1 MLEFI
6 TGGAFSTRETLLQER
21 IKKAAQEGRD
31 VLCIIPDQYSFEF
44 DRQLYSTLGAKLF
57 NRIKTAGFNRLS
69 DLLAKEYG
77 LGGESCDDRVRTL
90 FMYKAIR
97 ALGDSGNV
105 RYYKKELSKASFV
118 GECDRLIMSL
128 RQSGISPDM
137 MRASAEKHG
146 GSLGAKL
153 SDLAFIYESF
163 LGELS
168 AHEMTDSLSALAG
181 AVEQARTHGYFL
193 GKSVFISAF
202 TSFTSDE
209 YKMCETALSQCSDM
223 TVSLLLDEQCI
234 SAFHSHPFADTVK
247 TRQKLRDMAS
257 ACGAE
262 VRNTVCEE
270 SGEAAPELLFLSK
283 NLYNYN
289 KKPYEGKNDAVTL
302 VSASDIYEE
311 CDYICSQIKYLVR
324 EKGYAYSDIAVI
336 VRDLSQPAP
345 VLESAF
351 ERYEIPYFTDCGE
364 SAETS
369 ALVRYV
375 NMLFKCLLTT
385 EYRTEN
391 IIKLIK
397 SPMYPMKDI
406 DVFRVENYCYVWGV
420 DRELWKQ
427 DFIPEDEEEQE
438 ELPEGRLSSA
448 QYINELRKQ
457 IITPLESFKAAIGE
471 KPTAKGISEA
481 LYDLFVQI
489 GLSKQAYSYLKRAAD
504 LDPAKGVEQARA
516 LRQLWGSVISV
527 VGTICKYLGEEP
539 ISLRRYCELFSS
551 MTAQLS
557 VSKPPQ
563 KLDCVILCTA
573 GHSRTGLFKAVFAAE
588 MNDGIFPANVSSGE
602 LLGEFEKQLLERDD
616 MVIGQSARSSFLSEK
631 LICYSALTSASER
644 LYALWSCC
652 DLLGETKRPSTLAN
666 DLISMFGKTALVN
679 TALLPPSEFVSSYK
693 TAYYK
698 YLENI
703 ASKDTDT
710 RAIRALVTLSGEYS
724 EKLASHND
732 IHEDGSYSLSPE
744 TAEKLFFRE
753 EKTNI
758 SPTQL
763 ETYFKCPFSYFCKYG
778 LGLSTP
784 SKKEIGFSDRGL
796 IVHELLQRLVDL
808 GGEDAPKG
816 YAASKMTD
824 EELEAFVS
832 ECVDDY
838 IERKLGGSFGKP
850 VDFDF
855 IVAKLGEFALE
866 AARFV
871 RAELGGT
878 KFTPLLL
885 EYKLDTEK
893 EQLELDAGGGKKMIL
908 SGTIDRADIYKDDS
922 GEIYV
927 RVIDY
932 KTGTSTSFAYSKLY
946 NGLNL
951 QMLVYLTALLESDS
965 IPDVDKSK
973 LRQAGIIY
981 YIFGKKPKSFEQ
993 TASEEADGMT
1003 AEKKLLDSFK
1013 PEGRTVDAQ
1022 NVLRA
1027 YNEEDSY
1034 AYVPYK
1040 VSQKTGISEQAITTA
1055 QFTALR
1061 TFAKNKTEAFGH
1073 DLKDGHISARP
1084 LDRTCTY
1091 CEYTGICG
1099 LVNRDNAID
1108 TSDKAY
1114 DELMRK
1120 EIARLTKEGEE

>member
-6 TGGAFSTRETLLQER
+6 TGGAFSTREELLQER
-21 IKKAAQEGRD
+21 IKQAAQSGRD

-44 DRQLYSTLGAKLF
+44 DRQLYKSLGAKLF

-69 DLLAKEYG
+69 ELLAKEYG
-77 LGGESCDDRVRTL
+77 SGGESCDDRVRIL
-90 FMYKAIR
+90 FIYKAIR
-97 ALGDSGNV
+97 ALGGSANV
-105 RYYKKELSKASFV
+105 RYYKKDISKASFV
-118 GECDRLIMSL
+118 GECDRLIMNL
-128 RQSGISPDM
+128 RQSGITPEM
-137 MRASAEKHG
+137 MRAAAEKHG

-153 SDLAFIYESF
+153 SDLAFIYEGF
-163 LGELS
+163 LSELS
-168 AHEMTDSLSALAG
+168 AHEMTDSLSALAA
-181 AVEQARTHGYFL
+181 AVVQARTHGYFV

-209 YKMCETALSQCSDM
+209 YKMCAAALSQCSDM
-223 TVSLLLDEQCI
+223 TVSLVLDEQCTA
-234 SAFHSHPFADTVK
+234 AFHSHPFAETVR
-247 TRQKLRDMAS
+247 TRQKLSDLA
-257 ACGAE
+257 ADCG
-262 VRNTVCEE
+262 VPVVNTPCPD
-270 SGEAAPELLFLSK
+270 SGKAAPELLYLSK
-283 NLYNYN
+283 NMYNYN
-289 KKPYEGKNDAVTL
+289 KSAYDGKCGAVTL

-324 EKGYAYSDIAVI
+324 EKGCAYSDIAVI
-336 VRDLSQPAP
+336 VRDLSEPAP

-351 ERYEIPYFTDCGE
+351 ERYDIPYFTDRGE

-375 NMLFKCLLTT
+375 NMLFRCLLTT
-385 EYRTEN
+385 QYRTEN

-406 DVFRVENYCYVWGV
+406 DVFRLENYCYVWGV
-420 DRELWKQ
+420 DKELWKQ
-427 DFIPEDEEEQE
+427 EFVPADEEQQQ
-438 ELPEGRLSSA
+438 ELPDGRLSFTG
-448 QYINELRKQ
+448 YINELRKQ
-457 IITPLESFKAAIGE
+457 IIEPLESFKAAIGE
-471 KPTAKGISEA
+471 KPTARSISEA

-489 GLSKQAYSYLKRAAD
+489 GLSKQAYSYLRRAAD
-504 LDPAKGVEQARA
+504 LDPAEGIEQARA

-527 VGTICKYLGEEP
+527 VGTICKYLGDEP
-539 ISLRRYCELFSS
+539 ISLRRYCELFGS

-563 KLDCVILCTA
+563 KLDCVLLCTA

-588 MNDGIFPANVSSGE
+588 LNDGIFPANVTSGE
-602 LLGEFEKQLLERDD
+602 LIGEFEKQLLERDD
-616 MVIGQSARSSFLSEK
+616 MVIGQSAGSRFESEK
-631 LICYSALTSASER
+631 LICYGALTSADSR
-644 LYALWSCC
+644 LYVLWSCC
-652 DLLGETKRPSTLAN
+652 DLLGETKRPSPLAN
-666 DLISMFGKTALVN
+666 DLISMFGEDVIVN
-679 TALLPPSEFVSSYK
+679 TSQLAPSEFVSSYK

-703 ASKDTDT
+703 ASKDEDT
-710 RAIRALVTLSGEYS
+710 RAIRALVTLSEEYS
-724 EKLASHND
+724 QKLASHSD
-732 IHEDGSYSLSPE
+732 IHEDGSYSLSPGI
-744 TAEKLFFRE
+744 AEKLFFRE

-778 LGLSTP
+778 LGLTTP

-808 GGEDAPKG
+808 GSEDGPKG
-816 YAASKMTD
+816 RAASRMSD
-824 EELEAFVS
+824 EELGAFVS

-838 IERKLGGSFGKP
+838 IARHLGGSFGKP
-850 VDFDF
+850 ADFDY
-855 IVAKLGEFALE
+855 IVARLKEFALE

-878 KFTPLLL
+878 RFTPQLL
-885 EYKLDTEK
+885 EYKLDAEN
-893 EQLELDAGGGKKMIL
+893 EQLELSAGGGKKMIL
-908 SGTIDRADIYKDDS
+908 SGTIDRADIYKDES
-922 GEIYV
+922 GETYV

-965 IPDVDKSK
+965 VLGVDKAHI
-973 LRQAGIIY
+973 RQAGITY
-981 YIFGKKPKSFEQ
+981 YIFGKKPKTFDQ
-993 TASEEADGMT
+993 TASEEQDSLT
-1003 AEKKLLDSFK
+1003 AEQRILSSFK

-1027 YNEEDSY
+1027 YNEEDSF

-1040 VSQKTGISEQAITTA
+1040 ISKSTGISEQAITSA

-1073 DLKDGHISARP
+1073 ELREGHISARP
-1084 LDRTCTY
+1084 LDRTCSF
-1091 CEYTGICG
+1091 CDYTGICG

-1108 TSDKAY
+1108 TGDKTY

-1120 EIARLTKEGEE
+1120 EIARLAKEETE